1 MIDTVFRYPGAKNK
15 YLPILMEYIDPLL
28 KEQKSFIDVFVGGG
42 SVLLEVAKKYPD
54 AQLYANDM
62 DYWMYCFW
70 NIVAGQDKSKL
81 DELLELINIQPTLEL
96 FYKLREEESIDDIA
110 CAYRAVFFNR
120 TTFSGILNSGPI
132 GGKGQKSKYKVDC
145 RYNSKKIRQ
154 KILNCN
160 SLLSGR
166 TTVTNSDF
174 NSLHPF
180 INTNIPAYCDP
191 PYYIAGDSLYR
202 ERMSPQQHFVLR
214 NILDIRNNWVLSY
227 DDCPTIRAHYSNKSI
242 IDLSARYCIN
252 GKKSTWQNKNELII
266 SP

>member
-110 CAYRAVFFNR
+110 
-120 TTFSGILNSGPI
+120 SD
-132 GGKGQKSKYKVDC
+132 KY
-145 RYNSKKIRQ
+145 
-154 KILNCN
+154 
-160 SLLSGR
+160 
-166 TTVTNSDF
+166 
-174 NSLHPF
+174 
-180 INTNIPAYCDP
+180 IN
-191 PYYIAGDSLYR
+191 
-202 ERMSPQQHFVLR
+202 
-214 NILDIRNNWVLSY
+214 
-227 DDCPTIRAHYSNKSI
+227 K
-242 IDLSARYCIN
+242 
-252 GKKSTWQNKNELII
+252 
-266 SP
+266 